1 MGNNYKY
8 FVVKDRNDLS
18 ITYFEYDKV
27 QGYDLNPRNVKIKD
41 AIDVN
46 KMIVINPSMIEKLAF
61 RKVNSKFNKLYKLV
75 MFLFNSDLDDDTVPT
90 GYREALNEIT
100 KLRLELYTKYKNKLN
115 KEDEE
120 MFNNKLDM
128 LEYELNMRLMYIQN
142 MYQNN
147 YDYNQEKSGKSR

>member
-61 RKVNSKFNKLYKLV
+61 RKVKNKFDKLYKLI
-75 MFLFNSDLDDDTVPT
+75 MFLFNCDLDDDSIPT

-120 MFNNKLDM
+120 MFNNKLDI
-128 LEYELNMRLMYIQN
+128 LENELNMRLMYIQN

-147 YDYNQEKSGKSR
+147 YDYNQEKTGKSR

>member
-75 MFLFNSDLDDDTVPT
+75 MFLFNSDLDDDSVPT